1 MTWWPLGRN
10 RREPAAG
17 AAPAAPAVP
26 PMIDSAESD
35 GAWRD
40 LPAVQRTL
48 ADPLHPVAINHDF
61 RDSLASYAN
70 PSFAAPLTH
79 QVDPQAGGLVE
90 GLVSPGVP
98 YPHSSGPELIVTS
111 QPQQPLRPERPFDRP
126 GAC

>member
-79 QVDPQAGGLVE
+79 QVDPEAGGLVE

-98 YPHSSGPELIVTS
+98 YPHSSGPELIVPS
-111 QPQQPLRPERPFDRP
+111 QPQQPRTPERPFDRLR
-126 GAC
+126 AC

>member
-17 AAPAAPAVP
+17 AAPATPAVP

-40 LPAVQRTL
+40 FLPSNGPWLIRFIA
-48 ADPLHPVAINHDF
+48 VAINDDF

-70 PSFAAPLTH
+70 PSFAAPLT
-79 QVDPQAGGLVE
+79 
-90 GLVSPGVP
+90 SP
-98 YPHSSGPELIVTS
+98 SG
-111 QPQQPLRPERPFDRP
+111 
-126 GAC
+126 